1 MKFSN
6 KRKKTDKLE
15 EKPDW
20 IKRTLFELVTVLP
33 NVKIKNQR
41 KKTNGKI

>member
-1 MKFSN
+1 VKFSN

-33 NVKIKNQR
+33 NVKIKTQR